1 MKAYSLGLYEKSMPS
16 ELSWKE
22 KLQAAKEAGYD
33 YIELSI
39 DATEEKIKRLEMT
52 KEERFNLIRTMYE
65 VGYRS
70 VPCASVP

>member
-39 DATEEKIKRLEMT
+39 DATEEKIKT
-52 KEERFNLIRTMYE
+52 SGDDERRKI
-65 VGYRS
+65 
-70 VPCASVP
+70 

>member
-33 YIELSI
+33 
-39 DATEEKIKRLEMT
+39 
-52 KEERFNLIRTMYE
+52 
-65 VGYRS
+65 S
-70 VPCASVP
+70 VSYTHLTLPTNSYV